1 MKGIRLDLME
11 REVIELEK
19 LSKILERIKENEEEI
34 TRTRSKQF
42 HKGIL
47 VNYDYYSFRDW
58 WFYIIY
64 LKWKIIYRFGTLEE
78 QKQKV

>member
-34 TRTRSKQF
+34 TRTRSK
-42 HKGIL
+42 
-47 VNYDYYSFRDW
+47 
-58 WFYIIY
+58 
-64 LKWKIIYRFGTLEE
+64 
-78 QKQKV
+78 